1 MTAPAPTGPT
11 PGVAGTTAGG
21 IPYPAV
27 TGPKPYAVQVTD
39 VAAIAAEG
47 VEIAVEKI
55 ETLVGPAA
63 TEAVALLGDVPKVLG
78 LLLQLRDPL
87 NGKNLQRVAIAQNFF
102 TEGGAAGIAGLIG
115 RFNATPLEPD
125 WDRQLC
131 QCYAV
136 LLGVPMA
143 AFPS

>member
-1 MTAPAPTGPT
+1 MTAPTTTGPA
-11 PGVAGTTAGG
+11 PGVAGTTATG

-27 TGPKPYAVQVTD
+27 TGPKPYLVAVTD

-47 VEIAVEKI
+47 AEVGI
-55 ETLVGPAA
+55 ETIVKLIGPAA
-63 TEAVALLGDVPKVLG
+63 PAAVALLGDVPKLLG
-78 LLLQLRDPL
+78 LLLELRDPV
-87 NGKNLQRVAIAQNFF
+87 NGKNLQRVAIAQGFF
-102 TEGGAAGIAGLIG
+102 TQGGEAGIAGLIG

-136 LLGVPMA
+136 MLGVPMA